1 MAKIS
6 TNKITSLQ
14 EDWGSDSRNGLPY
27 SGQAVQDF
35 IKEGIATANAA
46 YSGRAG
52 ASYFDPSLY
61 TQYFFKDEQDKDEW
75 LSGGSDS
82 LIVSQTLFNFTGT
95 ISQVRII
102 NLMNSSNLFFTT
114 AQPQALITVGFLS
127 QEKGLTETDWEEVA
141 EDFIVTVSVDKGATG
156 QYQIINGLENT
167 TILNGNTLTFDV
179 KNYIQTGSN
188 RVRVSAKG
196 AITGETSNLIFQVT
210 QTTMYLTAA
219 NFTWYKPV
227 VEGSTYRLGGM
238 YIGGSISK
246 TLKIHITGNGY
257 DKQHDINIGTT
268 ISTNIPYYVQYD
280 PNSAQGVW
288 DFPTTGTGVYHFD
301 IWLDAE
307 GLESDHLHY
316 DMLCIAKDDVNNAKY
331 VIVNEVSD
339 KAMNGTDSKLFS
351 YALYNNGATTSDVS
365 ISVVVDDTEVIHDDL
380 SDAKTGIAIDYVAN
394 VEYETEI
401 SGLPVIATITSGNT
415 KTVAMTLDNSA
426 AYPPISGAQFYL
438 NASSRN
444 NTQPNR
450 EAIVNDSTLEGVT
463 KEYGATWTNISFI
476 DGMDG
481 WTVDP
486 YGRKCLLIPATSKV
500 EIDYAPFVG
509 AQTKSI
515 ELAMRVMNAAD
526 YNEDVVT
533 AYAADA
539 LGKFVGFKIK
549 PTNIVLHSNL
559 LNTDDKNQSYN
570 IKDEE
575 FVHILITIVKDYKAI
590 GNLAQIYVNGVKKC
604 SFEWT
609 GGDSFNNNGKL
620 IIGSETAD
628 ICVYKIRVY
637 DSPFEW
643 MSVAQNFISCLPD
656 AESKKAVYN
665 KMISVTDNANIDYD
679 TVVKNGYNYF
689 TVELPAGK
697 SIPSKLN
704 DTEIDGSILT
714 VNIKDNPSATIN
726 GVYEDVTTEGQGT
739 TAMTY
744 FRWNLRWKTDVIRI
758 TAKKNVASSMHSHK
772 MGATSLFND
781 LNIAIIGEN
790 EANGRVAVYQYPA
803 YGFQKILVDSASNR
817 YVYEPIGL
825 YTIGPDKG
833 DKPTFGF
840 NNKEYKDTLIHME
853 GVDHTPQGVGMDYP
867 WSQMSVETN
876 KDGDTSLGAIRADGK
891 VNPAWEIGACGSAET
906 DAEMLAYLEQ
916 EFKPAYECDYLNT
929 SMIVGLPSGTSINDI
944 NNNLVEFRATNAD
957 NGFTYADCLIW
968 IDGEYDTYYYSLA
981 ESKYVKDGVNILT
994 DLGISASDLKGTTVE
1009 EKNNEIRALRKERYR
1024 ANMENY
1030 WHLRDSLFHYCFVLL
1045 LAATDNYK
1053 KNTYPYKFG
1062 TLASGSRWRWRQDDL
1077 DTLFDINNL
1086 GIADKLY
1093 SIMNGDKSAIDNAQL
1108 YKGNSSYHWRN
1119 IQEYYPNEVKSM
1131 MLEILHTMEDLCP
1144 SDYGTSPI
1152 EKVIG
1157 CVRYYFWDKAQNYF
1171 PISAYNIDAE
1181 WTYEDAWAVYK
1192 NNTSV
1197 NSVHPLRQSLGSHEE
1212 AERAWVELRVI
1223 YIASMYGFGAF
1234 ANYDDITLGQLNF
1247 RPSGDN
1253 VFNIT
1258 PAIDMNPTIVSG
1270 QSAPYSA
1277 GERIKAGE
1285 TATITVPAQSS
1296 ADTSIYVQA
1305 TDYIRDLGDLKD
1317 VQVNNTNPEF
1327 SISGKR
1333 LQRIKVG
1340 DVDASAVTTNL
1351 TNLTVGECPSV
1362 SVVDARNVSGLT
1374 GSVDLSKCPRLKQ
1387 ALFGGSSASEII
1399 LPEGSKIEVFD
1410 LPATLKNLSL
1420 VNLPKLSEITF
1431 DESTGF
1437 TALTYLRVENNAQI
1451 GGYALLKAALTED
1464 GQLNAI
1470 RVIGFDYDG
1479 DSTDIQLLTKL
1490 ANGGY
1495 FGINEKGEIDT
1506 TILPVL
1512 EGTINL
1518 ATANQTDVDLIG
1530 NKFPTLTLNVDKI
1543 INYIIFEDPE
1553 VERICAENW
1562 GDGTGITQEQVEAV
1576 TDIGTVF
1583 KGNTVIETFDEF
1595 EKFNGV
1601 TALGVTNNRNYAPFM
1616 ACTNLKSVVLPVNA
1630 TKLYRSSFENC
1641 SLLENFVV
1649 DWSKILTIE
1658 TDTFKN
1664 CTSLVIEDLS
1674 LPNLESLGQN
1684 AFYGVSIKKISNLG
1698 KLTALPTATTSTQN
1712 FGRKD
1717 VLEEVVLPDTITTL
1731 SGFAFY
1737 NYSVLNSVLLS
1748 ANVSIGY
1755 ACFEGCVSLS
1765 DIDFTKILG
1774 FLGESAF
1781 AKCSSL
1787 PTVVSMPLLS
1797 SEIPKHTFNVCTS
1810 IKEIYAPLAT
1820 EVGMSAFNGCTK
1832 LELAEVESAIT
1843 FDNSA
1848 FNRCTALK
1856 KVVLRDVT
1864 TFTGDVFY
1872 GCTSL
1877 AEVIVNNITPPT
1889 LSSNAFQSTNS
1900 TFLIYV
1906 PDASVEAYKQA
1917 TNWSAY
1923 ADRIMSMFYYLGYID
1938 FADPNVLQVLL
1949 DAGYDTDADGKISM
1963 EEAAAVTDIGTIFK
1977 SNTNITSFD
1986 ELKCFGVTSIGSSA
2000 FHNCSNLKSVIFP
2013 LTVTSLGGNCFQNTS
2028 IDENNCNLHE
2038 LTLTSFGNYA
2048 LDGTKFKNIVLPK
2061 GTYNLNWKF
2070 KQGQNLLESVTVQA
2084 DTNITEIGNFANNK
2098 KIPWYVS
2105 EDSQYLS
2112 TDDFGVYDKN
2122 KTILY
2127 RGQPNLT
2134 DLAQIPSTINEIKLY
2149 ALMNI
2154 PLNEDLVIP
2163 DNVKTMREYIQN
2175 TNAVSVTINSDL
2187 SIGSDYNITN
2197 NTLIKFLQTSGLLS
2211 CGWYSFK
2218 EYSKLEKV
2226 ILNGT
2231 VKLQGNKMFQNTPL
2245 LKTIIFGNSTIVTG
2259 SMGADSFD
2267 NSAIA
2272 TGVGY
2277 IYVPIDL
2284 VDSYKALQT
2293 FSDYSSQI
2301 KPINVADALPDI
2313 STVAENDLYKIGE
2326 VYWKAELVDS
2336 VLTWV
2341 EI

>member
-156 QYQIINGLENT
+156 RYQIINGLENT

-238 YIGGSISK
+238 YIGGSIPK

-450 EAIVNDSTLEGVT
+450 EAIVNDSTLEGAT

-539 LGKFVGFKIK
+539 LGKFVGLKIK

-609 GGDSFNNNGKL
+609 GGDSFANNGKL

-840 NNKEYKDTLIHME
+840 NNKEYKSTLIHME

-994 DLGISASDLKGTTVE
+994 DLGINTSDLKGTTVE

-1340 DVDASAVTTNL
+1340 DADASAVTTNL

-1362 SVVDARNVSGLT
+1362 SLVDARNVSGLT

-1506 TILPVL
+1506 NILPVL

-1543 INYIIFEDPE
+1543 VNYIIFEDPE

-1595 EKFNGV
+1595 EKFKGV
-1601 TALGVTNNRNYAPFM
+1601 TMIDSTINSPNNASFYKCSNLRSITLHERVTRIGF
-1616 ACTNLKSVVLPVNA
+1616 NA
-1630 TKLYRSSFENC
+1630 FRETG
-1641 SLLENFVV
+1641 
-1649 DWSKILTIE
+1649 LTIISGLGFVKIINDNAFHN
-1658 TDTFKN
+1658 T
-1664 CTSLVIEDLS
+1664 TSLVIEDLS

-1698 KLTALPTATTSTQN
+1698 KITALPDAVAATQN
-1712 FGRKD
+1712 FGKKD
-1717 VLEEVVLPDTITTL
+1717 VLEEVVLPEGMT
-1731 SGFAFY
+1731 
-1737 NYSVLNSVLLS
+1737 
-1748 ANVSIGY
+1748 SIGDY
-1755 ACFEGCVSLS
+1755 GFFGYSALKTLTSSQLKSLGRSALEGCGIENFDFSKIETIGNYALKSCPLVIEDLKIPNLTSLGQNALTGNITRIT
-1765 DIDFTKILG
+1765 DLG
-1774 FLGESAF
+1774 SIT
-1781 AKCSSL
+1781 SL
-1787 PTVVSMPLLS
+1787 PYGGSNFNTSAPNFGNRSTLKSIVVPETVTSFEQFCLYGYNSMDYMICKP
-1797 SEIPKHTFNVCTS
+1797 TV
-1810 IKEIYAPLAT
+1810 
-1820 EVGMSAFNGCTK
+1820 
-1832 LELAEVESAIT
+1832 
-1843 FDNSA
+1843 
-1848 FNRCTALK
+1848 
-1856 KVVLRDVT
+1856 
-1864 TFTGDVFY
+1864 
-1872 GCTSL
+1872 
-1877 AEVIVNNITPPT
+1877 PPT
-1889 LSSNAFQSTNS
+1889 LGIGALTYGNISTNS
-1900 TFLIYV
+1900 YPIYV

-1938 FADPNVLQVLL
+1938 FADSAVRDICVANF
-1949 DAGYDTDADGKISM
+1949 DTDADGVVSM
-1963 EEAAAVTDIGTIFK
+1963 EEAAAVTDIGTLFK
-1977 SNTNITSFD
+1977 GNTKITSFD
-1986 ELKCFGVTSIGSSA
+1986 ELKYFTGVTSLVENAFSNCSKLQSIDLTNITRIERSA
-2000 FHNCSNLKSVIFP
+2000 FNVCNSLPEVIVLHENISFIGYFP
-2013 LTVTSLGGNCFQNTS
+2013 FAGNTS
-2028 IDENNCNLHE
+2028 IKKVYYYCRTNTASASNF
-2038 LTLTSFGNYA
+2038 SFSSMHALQKFYFMDTAGNYNNDYTSYPFFA
-2048 LDGTKFKNIVLPK
+2048 NCENLNYVRLSSNMTIIPARIFKNSVVKVIDNIDHITTINYEAFYNCTTLPSKIEFKSVTTIMSGAFSNSSFKSILFTSTSLSIIGKYNGWWDGTPGNVFINS
-2061 GTYNLNWKF
+2061 TNL
-2070 KQGQNLLESVTVQA
+2070 S
-2084 DTNITEIGNFANNK
+2084 I
-2098 KIPWYVS
+2098 
-2105 EDSQYLS
+2105 
-2112 TDDFGVYDKN
+2112 
-2122 KTILY
+2122 
-2127 RGQPNLT
+2127 
-2134 DLAQIPSTINEIKLY
+2134 
-2149 ALMNI
+2149 
-2154 PLNEDLVIP
+2154 LVIL
-2163 DNVKTMREYIQN
+2163 
-2175 TNAVSVTINSDL
+2175 SDVVA
-2187 SIGSDYNITN
+2187 T
-2197 NTLIKFLQTSGLLS
+2197 
-2211 CGWYSFK
+2211 
-2218 EYSKLEKV
+2218 
-2226 ILNGT
+2226 LNGSNNFT
-2231 VKLQGNKMFQNTPL
+2231 GTP
-2245 LKTIIFGNSTIVTG
+2245 IESGTG
-2259 SMGADSFD
+2259 F
-2267 NSAIA
+2267 
-2272 TGVGY
+2272 
-2277 IYVPIDL
+2277 IYVPDNL
-2284 VDSYKALQT
+2284 VEDYKVANNWST
-2293 FSDYSSQI
+2293 YADQI
-2301 KPINVADALPDI
+2301 KPINVADTLPDI
-2313 STVAENDLYKIGE
+2313 STVAENDLYKIGD
-2326 VYWKAELVDS
+2326 VYWKAELVDE